1 MSPAGKNIDKT
12 VSPLKQKPVQFKYK
26 MSKDI
31 PKTSLSPKKI
41 GNSTK
46 VIVCG
51 TGHNLVL
58 ARTEHPSKNGED
70 GYTYDAKKMLI
81 EDVEKAAN
89 LGVIN
94 VSFFFSP
101 LPNLYLIIKIF
112 HCYRYSHRSLTGEKI
127 KALTLSL
134 FRQAVTIHNSLFLN
148 LTNPK
153 RTTKLT
159 EKI

>member
-1 MSPAGKNIDKT
+1 
-12 VSPLKQKPVQFKYK
+12 

-94 VSFFFSP
+94 VSKFFYRRYRTYILLLNIFIVIVI
-101 LPNLYLIIKIF
+101 LID
-112 HCYRYSHRSLTGEKI
+112 R
-127 KALTLSL
+127 
-134 FRQAVTIHNSLFLN
+134 
-148 LTNPK
+148 
-153 RTTKLT
+153 
-159 EKI
+159 